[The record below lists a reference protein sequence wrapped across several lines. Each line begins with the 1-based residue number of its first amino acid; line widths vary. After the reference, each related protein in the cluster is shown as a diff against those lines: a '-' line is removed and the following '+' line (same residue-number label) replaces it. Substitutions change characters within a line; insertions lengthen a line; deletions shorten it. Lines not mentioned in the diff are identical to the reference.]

1 MDRPIPIIYNNNLVY
16 PEDGYGRLADIDDY
30 SSFIWT
36 TRYNTSGDFQLIVD
50 ARPEYRDIFLPDNF
64 VNREDVPESGIIE
77 SIQLKRNE
85 DGRNQYIIKG
95 RFVDSVLARRI
106 IVPSTPTATAQTVD
120 AFIHTL
126 ISNNAIVYESDARH
140 IPGITWGGYTG
151 STLEEITGQYTG
163 KNLLTTIQDLC
174 KTYNIG
180 YRMNYNSG
188 LLMFNLFQGKDRT
201 YDQST
206 NDRVIFSD
214 KFENLLSS
222 QYQEDYQKKVTSVLV
237 TGKEGFDGIRA
248 WAGGN
253 VPGFS
258 RYEIYKEERSAVQ
271 DELTD
276 SEFYTQLENIGSDYI
291 TNYTSSFSGSVL
303 FDSYK
308 FREDVD
314 VGDICVI
321 ECSDSGLS
329 FEAGLMEV
337 IESVD
342 ESGKY
347 SAQPSFGI
355 II

>member
-16 PEDGYGRLADIDDY
+16 PVGGYTRLADIDDY

-50 ARPEYRDIFLPDNF
+50 ARPEYREIFLPDNF

-85 DGRNQYIIKG
+85 DGRNQYIVKG
-95 RFVDSVLARRI
+95 RFVDSILGRRI
-106 IVPSTPTATAQTVD
+106 IAPSTPSAEAVSVD
-120 AFIHTL
+120 AFIHNLLT
-126 ISNNAIVYESDARH
+126 SNVMSAMLSNRQ
-140 IPGITWGGYTG
+140 IPNVEWGGYTG
-151 STLEEITGQYTG
+151 STLDDITGQYTG
-163 KNLLTTIQDLC
+163 KNLLTTIQELC

-180 YRMNYNSG
+180 YRMAYDNS
-188 LLMFNLFQGKDRT
+188 LLVFFLFQGKNRT

-206 NDRVIFSD
+206 NNRVIFSD
-214 KFENLLSS
+214 KFENLLTS

-237 TGKEGFDGIRA
+237 TGKEGFDGLRA
-248 WAGGN
+248 WSGDNASGYK
-253 VPGFS
+253 
-258 RYEIYKEERSAVQ
+258 RYESYKEERSAVQ
-271 DELTD
+271 GELTD
-276 SEFYTQLENIGSDYI
+276 AQFISQLEEIGTNYI

-314 VGDICVI
+314 IGDICVI
-321 ECSDSGLS
+321 ECSEFGLS
-329 FEAGLMEV
+329 FKARLMDV
-337 IESVD
+337 SESVD